1 MATKYKIVL
10 LRHGE
15 SEYNEKNLFCGWHDA
30 DLSTTGIQEAVYGGQ
45 LLKKGGYEFDIA
57 FTSVLKRAIKT
68 LYLIQE
74 ELDIHWLPVVRSW
87 RLNERHY
94 GALQGLNKS
103 ETAAKYGE
111 DQVQIWRRSYDI
123 PPPPLEKE
131 DPRWSGKS
139 KQYAA
144 MDQGMI
150 PACECLKDTV
160 ERTLPFWYDSIV
172 PAIKSG
178 KRVIIS
184 AHGNSLRGLIKYLDN
199 IADSDIVGLNLPT
212 AIPLV
217 YELDENLRPVKH
229 YYLATEEEVKA
240 AQAKVAAQG
249 KAK

>member
-1 MATKYKIVL
+1 MAAKYKICLV
-10 LRHGE
+10 RHGE
-15 SEYNEKNLFCGWHDA
+15 SVYNEKNLFCGWHDA
-30 DLSTTGIQEAVYGGQ
+30 DLSQTGITEAVYAGQ
-45 LLKKGGYEFDIA
+45 LLKNQGYEFDIA

-74 ELDIHWLPVVRSW
+74 ELDCHWLPVVRSW

-94 GALQGLNKS
+94 GGLQGLNKS

-123 PPPPLEKE
+123 PPPPLEKTDE
-131 DPRWSGKS
+131 RWSGRG
-139 KQYAA
+139 KQYAD

-150 PACECLKDTV
+150 PPCECLKDTV

-178 KRVIIS
+178 KRVIVA

-199 IADSDIVGLNLPT
+199 VSDNDIVGLNLPT

-229 YYLATEEEVKA
+229 YYLASEEEVKA

>member
-1 MATKYKIVL
+1 ML
-10 LRHGE
+10 SLRGKFKVFEPGNHQGRC
-15 SEYNEKNLFCGWHDA
+15 L
-30 DLSTTGIQEAVYGGQ
+30 T
-45 LLKKGGYEFDIA
+45 LLKKQGFEFDLA

-74 ELDIHWLPVVRSW
+74 ELDAHYLPVIRSW

-94 GALQGLNKS
+94 GGLQGLNKS

-111 DQVQIWRRSYDI
+111 DQVKIWRRSYDI
-123 PPPPLEKE
+123 PPPALEPTDE
-131 DPRWSGKS
+131 RWSGKM
-139 KQYAA
+139 KQFQN

-160 ERTLPFWYDSIV
+160 ARVLPFWYDEIV

-178 KRVIIS
+178 KRVLIS

-199 IADSDIVGLNLPT
+199 VSDTDIVGLNIPT

-229 YYLATEEEVKA
+229 FYLASEEEVAA
-240 AQAKVAAQG
+240 AQAKVANQG